1 LVDFFIKRPIFATV
15 CALLIILA
23 GAVCIP
29 GLPISLYPTL
39 APPQVTVSS
48 NFVGANAQVVES
60 AVTIPLEQQING
72 VEGMHYITSTS
83 SNDGTSNINVTFRT
97 GYDLNIAAVDVQ
109 NRVATAQGRLPQEI
123 KNTGVTITKANPNFV
138 FAAGFYS
145 PDNSLSNQYISNYLD
160 VYVKDALK
168 RIPGVGDV
176 IIFGER
182 KYAMRIWLDPAKLA
196 ARQLTAADVV
206 AALQEQNIEIPAG
219 QLGRPP
225 ADQKQT
231 FQITLRVVG
240 RLSEPKEFE
249 NIILKNT
256 RNGIVQ
262 LKDVGRAEIG
272 AESYDTNLLYSG
284 HQAIGVGVQQLSNA
298 NALAVDKAAKAELE
312 DLSKSFPPGIKYVI
326 AFDTTTVVG
335 DSVREVVTTL
345 EEAVLIVIIVI
356 FLFLLDWR
364 ATIIPAVTIPV
375 SLIGTFAFIKIF
387 AFSINSLTLFGIT
400 LATGLV
406 VDDAIVVIEN
416 AQRHIN
422 EDNTDPHTA
431 TSAAMA
437 EVSSAVV
444 ATSLVL
450 ISVFVPVSFFPGTTG
465 ILYRQ
470 FSLTIAFSIAISLF
484 NALTLSPALAAI
496 LLRGEEHKYTVF
508 DWTRVRWLMW
518 GYRKFAH
525 GVDAAIR
532 GLAAAYGK
540 AICKVLNYRY
550 TMIVLFFAGLGATA
564 YMYVHVPTGFVP
576 QEDQNYFIVVVQ
588 APPGASLAY
597 TTDVAMQA
605 EQILRAD
612 PDVFGTFAVP
622 GFSLSGGSSSNYG
635 LIFAP
640 LKPIDD
646 RKGKGHAVSDIVAR
660 VSPKLFGVPGA
671 IVVAFEPPAI
681 NGIGSFGGFQ
691 FELQDLG
698 RNTLQDVDAVAHKI
712 VAGSSQRPDLRGLFT
727 SFTANDPQQLVQ
739 IDREKAKA
747 IGVPISQVTQA
758 LGVYMGSQYVNDFD
772 FNNRSYRVYV
782 QADQPFRMN
791 ARDLRQYYVRS
802 DSNGLVPLGNIV
814 SLKETSGAQVINHYN
829 LFRSAE
835 IDGAAAPGYSSSQGL
850 KAMEELARQ
859 NMLQGMSFKWTGL
872 ALEEVEAGGKAIII
886 FGLGILVVYL
896 TLSAQYESF
905 ALPFIILLAVPMAV
919 LGALLFVSMRG
930 LVDDVYVQIGLVML
944 IGLSAKNS
952 ILIVEFA
959 EQLLGQG
966 RTIINAAI
974 EAAELRLRP
983 ILMTS
988 FAFLLG
994 VLPLYFATGAGKL
1007 GRHSVGTAIVGGML
1021 FSTVLNLFFIPVLYV
1036 ILKTL
1041 LTSFSRKRVEEPA
1054 VVVPGS
1060 TLSIGGER

>member
-1 LVDFFIKRPIFATV
+1 
-15 CALLIILA
+15 
-23 GAVCIP
+23 VCIP
-29 GLPISLYPTL
+29 TLPIALYPNL
-39 APPQVTVSS
+39 APPQVNVSS
-48 NFVGANAQVVES
+48 NYVGANAQVVES

-72 VEGMHYITSTS
+72 VEGMHYITSAS
-83 SNDGTSNINVTFRT
+83 SNDGTSSINVTFRT

-168 RIPGVGDV
+168 RVPGVGDV

-182 KYAMRIWLDPAKLA
+182 KYAMRVWLDPTKLA

-206 AALQEQNIEIPAG
+206 AALQEQNVEIPAG

-225 ADQKQT
+225 SNPKQD
-231 FQITLRVVG
+231 FQVTLRVIG
-240 RLSEPKEFE
+240 RLSDPREFE

-272 AESYDTNLLYSG
+272 SESYDSNLMYSG
-284 HQAIGVGVQQLSNA
+284 HEAIGIGVQQLSNA
-298 NALAVDKAAKAELE
+298 NALDVDKKTKAALAELA
-312 DLSKSFPPGIKYVI
+312 KSFPPGIKYVI

-335 DSVREVVTTL
+335 DSVREVVRTL
-345 EEAVLIVIIVI
+345 EEAILIVIVVI

-375 SLIGTFAFIKIF
+375 SLVGTFAFIKIF
-387 AFSINSLTLFGIT
+387 GFSINSLTLFGIT

-416 AQRHIN
+416 AQRHI
-422 EDNTDPHTA
+422 DTDKTDPRTA
-431 TSAAMA
+431 TSAAMK
-437 EVSSAVV
+437 EVSGAVV

-465 ILYRQ
+465 ILYKQ
-470 FSLTIAFSIAISLF
+470 FSLTIAFAIAISLF

-496 LLRGEEHKYTVF
+496 LLRGEEYKYSAF
-508 DWTRVRWLMW
+508 DWTRIGWLATA
-518 GYRKFAH
+518 YRKFAQ
-525 GVDAAIR
+525 GVDRVIR
-532 GLAAAYGK
+532 GLASGYGK
-540 AICKVLNYRY
+540 AITTTLKFRY
-550 TMIVLFFAGLGATA
+550 VMVVLFFAGLAATA
-564 YMYVHVPTGFVP
+564 YMYLHVPTGFVP

-588 APPGASLAY
+588 APPGASLSY
-597 TTDVAMQA
+597 TTNVSREA
-605 EQILRAD
+605 EKVLLAD
-612 PDVFGTFAVP
+612 PDIFGTFALP
-622 GFSLSGGSSSNYG
+622 GFSFSGNSSNYG

-640 LKPIDD
+640 LKSIDQ
-646 RKGKGHAVSDIVAR
+646 RKAKGHAASDIVAR
-660 VSPKLFGVPGA
+660 VAPKLLGIQGA
-671 IVVAFEPPAI
+671 IVAAFEPPAVQ
-681 NGIGSFGGFQ
+681 GIGSFGGFQ
-691 FELQDLG
+691 FQLQDLG
-698 RNTLQDVDAVAHKI
+698 RNTLQDLDEVAHKI
-712 VAGSSQRPDLRGLFT
+712 VAGSRQRKDLTGLFT

-747 IGVPISQVTQA
+747 MGVPLSQVTQA

-782 QADQPFRMN
+782 QADQPFRMT
-791 ARDLRQYYVRS
+791 AQDLRQYYVRS
-802 DSNGLVPLGNIV
+802 DANGLLPLGNIV
-814 SLKETSGAQVINHYN
+814 SLKDAAGPQVINHFN

-835 IDGAAAPGYSSSQGL
+835 IDGAAAPGYSSGQGL
-850 KAMEELARQ
+850 TAMAELAGQ
-859 NMLQGMSFKWTGL
+859 NMLQGMTFSWSGL
-872 ALEEVEAGGKAIII
+872 ALEEIEAAGKAILI

-919 LGALLFVSMRG
+919 LGALSFISMRG

-959 EQLLGQG
+959 EQLIERG
-966 RTIINAAI
+966 RSVIEAAI

-1041 LTSFSRKRVEEPA
+1041 LVSVAAKKTETVNPPSVAS
-1054 VVVPGS
+1054 
-1060 TLSIGGER
+1060 